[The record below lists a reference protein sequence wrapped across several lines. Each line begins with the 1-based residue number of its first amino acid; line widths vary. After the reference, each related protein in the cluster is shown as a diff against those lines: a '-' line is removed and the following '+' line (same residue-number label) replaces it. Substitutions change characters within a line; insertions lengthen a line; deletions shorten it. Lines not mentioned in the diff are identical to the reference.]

1 MKCPK
6 CGKEIAND
14 SQFCEYCGN
23 KINPVKKT
31 QKIYR
36 AVIAV
41 ILCIGVIAGVIYQNK
56 VHQEALIEANLRAEE
71 ARIVADKKAK
81 KLALIMQGYVDLG
94 LPSGTLWKEYNEN
107 CGLITYD
114 QARHYYGNSLPTKEQ
129 WEELISN
136 CVWTWIG
143 NGYRIKGSNGKSITL
158 PAAGF
163 SDENGFSDSE
173 MVGQVGYY
181 WSLTLS
187 DDNIG
192 YSWGLPFDS
201 DFIGLPGLGE
211 IPHKYG
217 QSIRL
222 IKLSKEK

>member
-6 CGKEIAND
+6 CGKEIAHD

-23 KINPVKKT
+23 KINPVKRT

-71 ARIVADKKAK
+71 ARIEADKKAK

-129 WEELISN
+129 WEEL
-136 CVWTWIG
+136 
-143 NGYRIKGSNGKSITL
+143 K
-158 PAAGF
+158 
-163 SDENGFSDSE
+163 
-173 MVGQVGYY
+173 
-181 WSLTLS
+181 
-187 DDNIG
+187 
-192 YSWGLPFDS
+192 
-201 DFIGLPGLGE
+201 
-211 IPHKYG
+211 
-217 QSIRL
+217 
-222 IKLSKEK
+222 